1 METPM
6 NASIIDLRYKT
17 SDILAA
23 LDNREQV
30 TILYHGKPRGTIIP
44 LEETGTLVKVCKH
57 AFFGMYASDT
67 ETVEDLMERL
77 RGGRHDL

>member
-1 METPM
+1 M

-23 LDNREQV
+23 LDNREPI
-30 TILYHGKPRGTIIP
+30 TILYHGKPKGTIIP
-44 LEETGTLVKVCKH
+44 LEDSSAGMVCEHEFFNMNAAETEAVDEV
-57 AFFGMYASDT
+57 
-67 ETVEDLMERL
+67 MERL

>member
-1 METPM
+1 M
-6 NASIIDLRYKT
+6 NASILDLRYKT

-44 LEETGTLVKVCKH
+44 LDDSPAGKVSEH
-57 AFFGMYASDT
+57 DFFNMYAKET
-67 ETVEDLMERL
+67 EPVEEVMERL
-77 RGGRHDL
+77 RGGRHDI

>member
-1 METPM
+1 M
-6 NASIIDLRYKT
+6 NASILDLRYKT

-23 LDNREQV
+23 LENRERI

-44 LEETGTLVKVCKH
+44 LEDASTAGKVCEH
-57 AFFGMYASDT
+57 ELFGMYAAEKESVD
-67 ETVEDLMERL
+67 EVMERL

>member
-1 METPM
+1 M

-23 LDNREQV
+23 LDKREHI

-44 LEETGTLVKVCKH
+44 LEETSPTGKVCKH
-57 AFFGMYASDT
+57 EFFGMYAKDT
-67 ETVEDLMERL
+67 ETVEDVMERL

>member
-1 METPM
+1 M

-23 LDNREQV
+23 LEKRERV
-30 TILYHGKPRGTIIP
+30 TILYHGKPKGTIVP
-44 LEETGTLVKVCKH
+44 LEEETMAGKVCEH
-57 AFFGMYASDT
+57 EFFGMYAAET
-67 ETVEDLMERL
+67 ESVDAVMERL

>member
-1 METPM
+1 M

-17 SDILAA
+17 SEILAA
-23 LDNREQV
+23 LEKQERV

-44 LEETGTLVKVCKH
+44 VGQESAAERVCEH
-57 AFFGMYASDT
+57 DFFGMYGT
-67 ETVEDLMERL
+67 ETEAVDRVMERL

>member
-1 METPM
+1 M

-23 LDNREQV
+23 LDNREPI
-30 TILYHGKPRGTIIP
+30 TILYHGKPKGTIIP
-44 LEETGTLVKVCKH
+44 LEDSSAGMVCEH
-57 AFFGMYASDT
+57 EFFNMYAAET
-67 ETVEDLMERL
+67 EAVDEVMERL